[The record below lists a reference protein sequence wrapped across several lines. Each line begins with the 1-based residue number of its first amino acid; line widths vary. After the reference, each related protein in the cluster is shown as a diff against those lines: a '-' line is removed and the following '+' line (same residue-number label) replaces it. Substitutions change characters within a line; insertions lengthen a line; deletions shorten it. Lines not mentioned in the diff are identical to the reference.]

1 LANRPKASISGG
13 EAAFVLQRVEESLRR
28 PFHLPKVRKMSC
40 RAIGNCYNGVI
51 LRALGRRMRRLK
63 TRHPRSLPSRSILIV
78 AGALMLIAAF
88 APRENAQ
95 LIAYFNFEGPPTP
108 PYPINMVSDP
118 LGFVST
124 TLLTNY
130 TTADISAGPGIPLN
144 VDPNDMDPNRTSLGL
159 RRSSL
164 NNGRDF
170 DIQLFSAQG
179 FFQNMTLS
187 FATNG
192 NGNGFTAVQL
202 SYSTNGGAT
211 FTAGPSALLTQQ
223 PQVVSL
229 AVPVGANNAP
239 LLVLRLAFS
248 GGQSNGNDLQTI
260 VDNIQVNGTIV
271 PEPATIAGG
280 LLGVLG
286 LCWHQRRRL
295 IRLKPLRLRR
305 T

>member
-1 LANRPKASISGG
+1 L
-13 EAAFVLQRVEESLRR
+13 
-28 PFHLPKVRKMSC
+28 
-40 RAIGNCYNGVI
+40 
-51 LRALGRRMRRLK
+51 
-63 TRHPRSLPSRSILIV
+63 ILIV

-88 APRENAQ
+88 APSANAQ
-95 LIAYFNFEGPPTP
+95 LIAYFNFEGPPTQ
-108 PYPINMVSDP
+108 PYPVNMMSDVP
-118 LGFVST
+118 PGFVST
-124 TLLTNY
+124 TLITNY
-130 TTADISAGPGIPLN
+130 TTADITTGPGIPLN
-144 VDPNDMDPNRTSLGL
+144 VAPGDMDPNLTSLGL
-159 RRSSL
+159 RKSGL

-211 FTAGPSALLTQQ
+211 FTAGPSALLTQH
-223 PQVVSL
+223 PQIVSL
-229 AVPVGANNAP
+229 AVPAGANNAP
-239 LLVLRLAFS
+239 LLVLRFDFT

-260 VDNIQVNGTIV
+260 VDNIQINGTIV

-286 LCWHQRRRL
+286 LCWFHRRRL
-295 IRLKPLRLRR
+295 ISCVRLRR

>member
-1 LANRPKASISGG
+1 MRK
-13 EAAFVLQRVEESLRR
+13 LR
-28 PFHLPKVRKMSC
+28 
-40 RAIGNCYNGVI
+40 I
-51 LRALGRRMRRLK
+51 
-63 TRHPRSLPSRSILIV
+63 RHPRSLPSRLILIV

-88 APRENAQ
+88 APRANAQ

-108 PYPINMVSDP
+108 PYPVNMMSDVP

-124 TLLTNY
+124 TLITNY

-144 VDPNDMDPNRTSLGL
+144 VAPGDVDPNLTSLGL

-192 NGNGFTAVQL
+192 AGNGFDSVQL

-211 FTAGPSALLTQQ
+211 FTAGPIALLTQA
-223 PQVVSL
+223 PQIVSL

-239 LLVLRLAFS
+239 LLVLRLEFS
-248 GGQSNGNDLQTI
+248 GARDTSGNDLQTI
-260 VDNIQVNGTIV
+260 VDNIQINGTIV
-271 PEPATIAGG
+271 PEPTTIAGG

-286 LCWHQRRRL
+286 LCWFQRRRL
-295 IRLKPLRLRR
+295 ICCVRLPSL
-305 T
+305 